1 VGGQAAPG
9 QESTQ
14 TQEPGQR
21 QQQQQEC
28 NCTCGGHP
36 CPELELLYRHL
47 MEEFKLLKGAW
58 SQMQQRVFTAA
69 GLVSVALGV
78 FVSGNPEVLAYPFK
92 AGRPWL
98 AALETVFLLFTFA
111 LLASFW
117 LAVRPQKGPGLY
129 STEWFGQDYQ
139 ESLCQLY
146 ARVTSDLTKVIRL
159 QEERNQEMARILAWA
174 SATAVLAL
182 ISLAVLVMVVR
193 A

>member
-1 VGGQAAPG
+1 VEGQAAPG

-14 TQEPGQR
+14 TQKLGQR

-28 NCTCGGHP
+28 SCICEGHP

-47 MEEFKLLKGAW
+47 MEEFRLLERAW
-58 SQMQQRVFTAA
+58 AHMQQRVFTAA

-111 LLASFW
+111 LLVYFW
-117 LAVRPQKGPGLY
+117 LAVRPQKVPGLY
-129 STEWFGQDYQ
+129 STEWFCQDYH

-146 ARVTSDLTKVIRL
+146 ARITSDLTKVIRL

-174 SATAVLAL
+174 SATAVLTL
-182 ISLAVLVMVVR
+182 VSLAVLVVVVK